1 MVDSYNGCAISLNI
15 TNQNT
20 AYGNG
25 YDYIS
30 WPDSTD
36 SINNYIDDSIEIYE
50 AYIQEDQFGI
60 EKDFSGE
67 VVVLYNDYIKEQIY
81 NGRFRY
87 GDFYIQVLNKNFGQN
102 LDSNKNIIHTTL
114 KGKPVSDVNTDT
126 YTQLSYEKD
135 DKNKLVEVSKVV
147 NNYNQINWI
156 IRYADNVINNP
167 NPNYTDQDADNC
179 DFILRNIPIFIPSDD
194 FKTNKPVI
202 TLGDIDNS
210 KVDSSS
216 ININI
221 KYDDTDYTFTLN
233 HNLQTGEFTISNNSG
248 INYNQEYKYITLAN
262 KKIYFD
268 NFVKLLFVNQT
279 VCSIPYSDFDDY
291 LENSSNNIYKKIVT
305 KNKYDN
311 LLVSLN
317 NSNTSEKL
325 ESSDGLFHFY
335 LMCDSWNKYHE
346 FCPIDKLSI
355 LKKGLYSFRCYD
367 DQTEVP
373 GTINILTFDKQCKLL
388 DNNILVG
395 TNTQINL
402 SDFSED
408 YSNYESWMDQ
418 QSKQNLIEIKIENL
432 QSYLKQWLDPN
443 NWLEWDNADRTD
455 KPSKCPLPKDIDNEI
470 KIYYNKVNS
479 DLLIDNSEIRKY
491 DADWNTINKISN
503 FQGGGGSD
511 EEEEEEP
518 KEPVVDRSDWRSAGP
533 ITLQIDSLGDDSWR
547 SIKVIKI
554 EGKSVS
560 VDVGA
565 YTQLG
570 TFIVNIRC
578 EFSPT
583 TYSYIQF
590 WLDPFNVSVGKPSD
604 NPVPTWGSSTYTS
617 GDFRNTIS
625 SVKAYINDS
634 DKLCIEL
641 SDFWYDYTSMN
652 PPTNTYSL
660 KSNNYSLRSTTV
672 DSSDYAYANF
682 YAYIGDDPDFKL
694 GENLWPSKTWT
705 FIDDYTIPNIEQT
718 YTANITVSEKDA
730 IRHAS
735 YDITTQIADN
745 TYSYSFEFEAKNVS
759 INPTSSYHQ
768 LVPVDILI
776 KRNGVE
782 INEYSTTIEVR
793 SDNMYTVIDN
803 IKILFP
809 EPAYELYSDK
819 ISRINNVSFLCYKNY
834 DKSDETYVIY
844 EGTLDINEE
853 ISLNIFCDITTRDNS
868 VYIEV
873 YDSVTDELFFYCEGE
888 LLNKQIV
895 EVKYFQAYYNNIM
908 LSIDTIDGVSDEVRC
923 TLSSI
928 DLPYPGLSY
937 EGPEIEE
944 PEEPEEPE
952 NLTWGLKLNN
962 ISLSKTERPGFFE
975 LPATKHPQLNIQMEA
990 EAFFY
995 EDYDKTTNTDIPTYD
1010 VTFTIFGAP
1019 EDIPT
1024 TLTFKYNCLNNSYT
1038 IQEGTD
1044 PGQII
1049 ITATE
1054 NYININIEYF
1064 YTDFNINWVLQNL
1077 YKSINNKQIFLI
1089 KDDQNY
1095 KTSGNFYIDDTK
1107 HIKTELTLSKNSIE
1121 FIFKDNNNVVL
1132 NRLSGTINNFEET
1145 GFKEIIQLTDSS
1157 LFKYPCE
1164 LNFVPNSDFG
1174 GADVTFSKLLIK
1186 TQEDISSDTPEQEE
1200 TILTKD
1206 VMLEYLNVAVQ
1217 RVIQDLKVKINETQA
1232 GENYTRIKNLDN
1244 TVDLKNDWI
1253 GNIKFIPDDPIY
1265 FKNNKNNNL
1274 TLSIIYKENLDDF
1287 NNINYYNSKNEYIS
1301 CNYVKNYYLGSKDYS
1316 LKTFIDDGILFSFSA
1331 DYKSPYYVKGRYRE
1345 LTCHEM
1351 FPIVYN
1357 VSTSTTTN
1365 GSTATVN
1372 GLFLNDEYNFNS
1384 SKHFKHVSGICQQE
1398 IFGKNAQIFIV
1409 RYDNNGLKYVYGT
1422 YSEREVDKERDVGIH
1437 EQNVVSGFKTNNDT
1451 LYLIP
1456 TFLYKTGKDNLAKS
1470 SVNANGY
1477 TVSVVN
1483 EPYDFTSRLTSLG
1496 YLESGKVYPGSLWNR
1511 EISEWEGLYLGLLSN
1526 LYFSYTTSSYAPYNI
1541 NYAGYKKYETSFTK
1555 DILVSISPR
1564 SLDDCNKYITIRDA
1578 NYVDWIKELTKY
1590 RSGNI
1595 NQDLNVNLQLEGA
1608 IKNFPMTFNFE
1619 YKLPVIDMTEPK
1631 SDDTVI
1637 HSIYGDTITKIK
1649 DLKSDII
1656 YTLDGNGNPINVN
1669 NYPYIPKCDIN
1680 QFVISSNNIKYKG
1693 KPTTMVCIQD
1703 LTSRGLT
1710 KSNNYIKITN
1720 YNNQGTYSIL
1730 TTQRR
1735 NWRGKK
1741 FDEHLTGLPNNADFI
1756 E

>member
-1 MVDSYNGCAISLNI
+1 
-15 TNQNT
+15 
-20 AYGNG
+20 
-25 YDYIS
+25 
-30 WPDSTD
+30 
-36 SINNYIDDSIEIYE
+36 
-50 AYIQEDQFGI
+50 
-60 EKDFSGE
+60 
-67 VVVLYNDYIKEQIY
+67 
-81 NGRFRY
+81 
-87 GDFYIQVLNKNFGQN
+87 
-102 LDSNKNIIHTTL
+102 
-114 KGKPVSDVNTDT
+114 
-126 YTQLSYEKD
+126 
-135 DKNKLVEVSKVV
+135 
-147 NNYNQINWI
+147 
-156 IRYADNVINNP
+156 
-167 NPNYTDQDADNC
+167 
-179 DFILRNIPIFIPSDD
+179 
-194 FKTNKPVI
+194 
-202 TLGDIDNS
+202 
-210 KVDSSS
+210 
-216 ININI
+216 
-221 KYDDTDYTFTLN
+221 
-233 HNLQTGEFTISNNSG
+233 
-248 INYNQEYKYITLAN
+248 
-262 KKIYFD
+262 
-268 NFVKLLFVNQT
+268 
-279 VCSIPYSDFDDY
+279 
-291 LENSSNNIYKKIVT
+291 
-305 KNKYDN
+305 
-311 LLVSLN
+311 
-317 NSNTSEKL
+317 
-325 ESSDGLFHFY
+325 
-335 LMCDSWNKYHE
+335 MCDSWNKYHE

-418 QSKQNLIEIKIENL
+418 QSRQNLIEIKIENL
-432 QSYLKQWLDPN
+432 QSSLKQWLDPN
-443 NWLEWDNADRTD
+443 NWLEWDNADRD
-455 KPSKCPLPKDIDNEI
+455 NKPSKCPLPKDIDNEI

-533 ITLQIDSLGDDSWR
+533 ITLQIDPFPDGSWR
-547 SIKVIKI
+547 SIETINI
-554 EGKSVS
+554 EGKWVS
-560 VDVGA
+560 VDASA

-578 EFSPT
+578 EFSYT
-583 TYSYIQF
+583 TYSSIQF
-590 WLDPFNVSVGKPSD
+590 LLNSFDVSVGKPSD
-604 NPVPTWGSSTYTS
+604 YPVAILGSSTYTS
-617 GDFRNTIS
+617 DNFRNTIS
-625 SVKAYINDS
+625 SVKAYKLDS
-634 DKLCIEL
+634 GELHIEL

-652 PPTNTYSL
+652 PPADTYSL

-672 DSSDYAYANF
+672 DSSDYVYLGFSPTIDAY
-682 YAYIGDDPDFKL
+682 
-694 GENLWPSKTWT
+694 GENEGESWTDKTRT
-705 FIDDYTIPNIEQT
+705 FEIKKTIENIEQT
-718 YTANITVSEKDA
+718 YISNIQIFEQDS
-730 IRHAS
+730 IISAS
-735 YDITTQIADN
+735 FNINTQIADN
-745 TYSYSFEFEAKNVS
+745 SYSYTFEFDANALTYEDQYLN
-759 INPTSSYHQ
+759 
-768 LVPVDILI
+768 VDIDM
-776 KRNGVE
+776 KRNSVN
-782 INEYSTTIEVR
+782 IKSYSTNLRVRYTNRTIW
-793 SDNMYTVIDN
+793 IDQV
-803 IKILFP
+803 KILFP

-819 ISRINNVSFLCYKNY
+819 FSRINNVSFLCYKNY
-834 DKSDETYVIY
+834 DNYDETYVVY
-844 EGTLDINEE
+844 DGTLNINEE
-853 ISLNIFCDITTRDNS
+853 ISLNVICDITAKRNS
-868 VYIEV
+868 VQIYA
-873 YDSVTDELFFYCEGE
+873 YDSVTDEFLFYCEGD
-888 LLNKQIV
+888 LLTRQNV
-895 EVKYFQAYYNNIM
+895 EGEYFETYYNNII
-908 LSIDTIDGVSDEVRC
+908 LSIDKIDGVSNEIKC

-962 ISLSKTERPGFFE
+962 IQLFKTERPGFFK
-975 LPATKHPQLNIQMEA
+975 LPATKHPQLNMWMDA
-990 EAFFY
+990 EAFYTY
-995 EDYDKTTNTDIPTYD
+995 EYDETTDTDISTYD
-1010 VTFTIFGAP
+1010 VTVNISEAPGAT
-1019 EDIPT
+1019 PT
-1024 TLTFKYNCLNNSYT
+1024 TLTFTYNCLNNSYT
-1038 IQEGTD
+1038 IQKGTD

-1054 NYININIEYF
+1054 SKIDINIEYF
-1064 YTDFNINWVLQNL
+1064 YLDINIDQILQNL

-1145 GFKEIIQLTDSS
+1145 GFKEIIYLTDSS
-1157 LFKYPCE
+1157 YFKYPCE
-1164 LNFVPNSDFG
+1164 LNFIPNSDFG

-1206 VMLEYLNVAVQ
+1206 IMLEYLNVAVQ

-1244 TVDLKNDWI
+1244 TVDLKHDWI

-1265 FKNNKNNNL
+1265 FRNNKNNNL

-1287 NNINYYNSKNEYIS
+1287 NNINYYNSKNEYVS
-1301 CNYVKNYYLGSKDYS
+1301 CNYVKNYYLGSKDYN

-1331 DYKSPYYVKGRYRE
+1331 DYKSPYYIKGRYRE
-1345 LTCHEM
+1345 LTCNEM

-1357 VSTSTTTN
+1357 VSTSSTTS

-1372 GLFLNDEYNFNS
+1372 GLFLNDDEYNFNS
-1384 SKHFKHVSGICQQE
+1384 NKHFNHVSGICQQE

-1409 RYDNNGLKYVYGT
+1409 RYDNDGKKYVYGT
-1422 YSEREVDKERDVGIH
+1422 YSEKEVNKERDVGIH
-1437 EQNVVSGFKTNNDT
+1437 EQNVVAGFKTNNDT

-1564 SLDDCNKYITIRDA
+1564 SLDNCNKYITIRDA

-1656 YTLDGNGNPINVN
+1656 YTLDSNGNPINVN